1 MPTRPSARLA
11 LGAVAA
17 LALLTP
23 LTACSGGTSYASH
36 CGGGSCTVNLT
47 GEQTFEVDGPDG
59 AERLLWVGPIEPD
72 AVTLTG
78 YGDGVRLLAGQEV
91 RLDGALPVQVISV
104 GGRDVSLRLA
114 ATEVDSADDDDRD
127 RYRAVRH
134 DRPDVVVVDVDDRVP
149 TTARTTAPAA
159 PRSSARATTST
170 STRTATRTS
179 TRSASTPTK
188 R

>member
-1 MPTRPSARLA
+1 MPTRPAARLA

-23 LTACSGGTSYASH
+23 LTACSGGTSYASR

-59 AERLLWVGPIEPD
+59 AERLLRVGPIEPD

-78 YGDGVRLLAGQEV
+78 YSDGVRLRAGQEV
-91 RLDGALPVQVISV
+91 RLDGALPVQVVSV
-104 GGRDVSLRLA
+104 GGRDVSLRIA
-114 ATEVDSADDDDRD
+114 GTEVDSADDDDRD
-127 RYRAVRH
+127 HHRAVRH
-134 DRPDVVVVDVDDRVP
+134 DRPDVVVVDVGDRVA

-159 PRSSARATTST
+159 PRSSARATPS
-170 STRTATRTS
+170 TRTS